1 MDTTLMKKIIITTFL
16 LFPFLA
22 FALPVECRDTKI
34 QCQERWD
41 NKQECWSLNNSA
53 INKIY
58 GTDPAQCTAK
68 AMLEYNIA
76 ARLKLGYPESIKL
89 ITKSAD
95 LPYDAKLDWSTS
107 TPIGSAVP
115 EVNSES
121 GFIPAGL
128 LVVIGTVLLA
138 ILGWVGIKWNAERS
152 EIKR

>member
-1 MDTTLMKKIIITTFL
+1 MDTTLMKKIIITILL

-89 ITKSAD
+89 VTKSAD

-107 TPIGSAVP
+107 TPIGSAIP
-115 EVNSES
+115 EVSNES
-121 GFIPAGL
+121 GFMLAGL
-128 LVVIGTVLLA
+128 MIFIGTVLLTM
-138 ILGWVGIKWNAERS
+138 LEWLEVK
-152 EIKR
+152 KKKK